1 MRRPAA
7 AEEPPMFSRDASS
20 AIFRAYGAIELTAV
34 AAAANPRMFA
44 EWPNVAGDVRYA
56 RQDQLDVAKEH
67 GAWWSSRTRSASSRD
82 G

>member
-20 AIFRAYGAIELTAV
+20 ASFGAYGAIELTAV
-34 AAAANPRMFA
+34 AANPRMFA

-67 GAWWSSRTRSASSRD
+67 GAWWSSRTGSASSRD